1 MLACVARG
9 MVSPGKEEV
18 ATSHGLDE
26 LTVNEASVVC
36 RDFTVPK
43 VCFHCSGN

>member
-9 MVSPGKEEV
+9 TVSPGKEEV
-18 ATSHGLDE
+18 ATSRGLNE
-26 LTVNEASVVC
+26 LTVNEEAVVC

-43 VCFHCSGN
+43 VCFHCTGN